1 MLGYK
6 GTDFRAREGKRPA
19 NFLKLLFEVWIGF
32 LDYLELPLAYYRMS
46 KVRGEVKPG
55 PSARRGAG
63 PLLFQWL
70 FRSCQLS
77 KVLQFPPPTF
87 CFKKSQVYRRVGRM
101 RSEKLCA
108 QHLDSVVQ
116 ILLYLLR

>member
-6 GTDFRAREGKRPA
+6 GTDFRVTEGKRPA
-19 NFLKLLFEVWIGF
+19 DFLKILFEVWIGF
-32 LDYLELPLAYYRMS
+32 LDYLELPLAYNRMS

-87 CFKKSQVYRRVGRM
+87 CFKKVYRRVGRM
-101 RSEKLCA
+101 CSEKLYT

-116 ILLYLLR
+116 ILLFLLR